1 MVWELALHAL
11 RHRPLR
17 TILTAAGIAVAVGS
31 MVVFLSLGEGL
42 RRAFAQELGSI
53 GAELQ
58 VSYGP
63 FEEAAFG
70 SVPELPLDLVD
81 DVREAGEAYG
91 VQKITPVLLYVRGG
105 FTPGTSF
112 AFQGLP
118 AGADVAAIYP
128 GYEVV
133 EGRGLTE
140 DDADAF
146 VAVVGRQAAE
156 RSRLELGDELRLNP
170 QARFE
175 IVGLASSGGGFLSN
189 AILVPL
195 APLQEAIGVEDRVTF
210 FVIDLA
216 EPGRAQEAA
225 EALSERFP
233 DLGVQ
238 TASDVLDVIERGLR
252 ISDVVRLGISA
263 IALIVGAIAVA
274 NTVLM
279 SVFERTREFGVVRAV
294 GARPRFLFAVVLAES
309 VLLSIVGGAAGVV
322 LGRFGAFAVNRIS
335 IDLIGLDV
343 AAVTPRLIAFA
354 LAVAIGMG
362 LLSGLAPSARA
373 ARIQIADAVRIGG

>member
-1 MVWELALHAL
+1 MVWDLALHAL

-17 TILTAAGIAVAVGS
+17 TALTAAGIAVAVAS

-42 RRAFAQELGSI
+42 RRAFASELSAI
-53 GAELQ
+53 GPELQ
-58 VSYGP
+58 ISYGP
-63 FEEAAFG
+63 FESAAFG
-70 SVPELPLDLVD
+70 SVPELPIELI
-81 DVREAGEAYG
+81 GELRAAAEPFG
-91 VQKITPVLLYVRGG
+91 VVAVTPVLLYLRGG

-118 AGADVAAIYP
+118 ADVDVASVYP

-133 EGRGLTE
+133 AGRGL
-140 DDADAF
+140 DPSDAGRD

-156 RSRLELGDELRLNP
+156 RSRLELGDVLRLSP
-170 QARFE
+170 DASFE
-175 IVGLASSGGGFLSN
+175 IVGLADAGGGIFAN

-195 APLQEAIGVEDRVTF
+195 SSLQRAIGSEDRVSF
-210 FVIDLA
+210 LVVDLA
-216 EPGRAQEAA
+216 DAGRADEAA
-225 EALSERFP
+225 AALAERFP

-238 TASDVLDVIERGLR
+238 TAGDVLEVIERGIR
-252 ISDVVRLGISA
+252 ITDVVRLGISA

-279 SVFERTREFGVVRAV
+279 SVSERTREFGVVRAV

-309 VLLSIVGGAAGVV
+309 VLLSLVGGAVGVAAGR
-322 LGRFGAFAVNRIS
+322 LGAMAVNRLAA
-335 IDLIGLDV
+335 DLIGLDV
-343 AAVTPRLIAFA
+343 AAVTPRLVAFA
-354 LAVAIGMG
+354 LAVAVAMG

-373 ARIQIADAVRIGG
+373 ARIQIADAVSQGG

>member
-1 MVWELALHAL
+1 MVIELAVHSL

-17 TILTAAGIAVAVGS
+17 TALTAAGIAIAVGS

-42 RRAFAQELGSI
+42 RRAFSQELGSV

-63 FEEAAFG
+63 FETAAFA
-70 SVPELPLDLVD
+70 STPELSLDTLEPVRAAAEPYGLVS
-81 DVREAGEAYG
+81 
-91 VQKITPVLLYVRGG
+91 ITPLLLYVRGG
-105 FTPGTSF
+105 FTPSNSF

-118 AGADVAAIYP
+118 AEVDVARLYP
-128 GYEVV
+128 GFKVV
-133 EGRGLTE
+133 EGRPIGPE
-140 DDADAF
+140 DAGAN

-156 RSRLELGDELRLNP
+156 RSSLELGDTLRLN
-170 QARFE
+170 ADSSFE
-175 IVGLASSGGGFLSN
+175 IVGLADAGGGLLSN
-189 AILVPL
+189 GIVVPL
-195 APLQEAIGVEDRVTF
+195 ESLQRALGTTDRVSF
-210 FVIDLA
+210 LVLDLA
-216 EPGRAQEAA
+216 DPSRSREAA
-225 EALSERFP
+225 DALAAQFP

-238 TASDVLDVIERGLR
+238 TAGDVLDVVERGIR
-252 ISDVVRLGISA
+252 VSDVVRLGISA

-309 VLLSIVGGAAGVV
+309 VLLSVVGGAAGVL
-322 LGRFGAFAVNRIS
+322 LGRLGSAGVNLVS
-335 IDLIGLDV
+335 NDLIGLGV
-343 AAVTPRLIAFA
+343 AAVTPRLVAFA
-354 LAVAIGMG
+354 LLVAILMG

-373 ARIQIADAVRIGG
+373 ARIEIAEAVSIGG